1 MTRRGPDT
9 GLTCTACVQSAP
21 FPRSQPEPERGVT
34 RSHPSGCVR
43 PSPATKQ
50 VLIGHGRLPD
60 VVPGSLEGVWAEASS
75 QTLKGSAALGEEAF
89 VPLLT
94 FDP

>member
-1 MTRRGPDT
+1 M
-9 GLTCTACVQSAP
+9 
-21 FPRSQPEPERGVT
+21 
-34 RSHPSGCVR
+34 
-43 PSPATKQ
+43 
-50 VLIGHGRLPD
+50 
-60 VVPGSLEGVWAEASS
+60 PGSLEGVWAEASS